1 MRRIFLL
8 LVCFTLT
15 AKISVYSQQIDTT
28 SYSIGMSVGNKML
41 NDGITTL
48 EYESFLKGVI
58 DMIDKKDPLITKACS
73 DSLNYEYFQKQ
84 REIMITMQKE
94 KGIAFLEENA
104 KRSEVKVT
112 ESGLQYEVLTAG
124 AGDYPS
130 ASSTVTVHYV
140 GKLISGEEF
149 DSSVKRGQPATFPL
163 NRVIAGWTEGVQL
176 MPLGS
181 KYRFYIPSELG
192 YGSRGAGAAIPPHST
207 LIFDVELLE
216 IK

>member
-1 MRRIFLL
+1 MPRIVSVLL
-8 LVCFTLT
+8 CLT
-15 AKISVYSQQIDTT
+15 CIVNMSVYSQTVDTI

-41 NDGITTL
+41 NDGITAL

-58 DMIDKKDPLITKACS
+58 DMIDKKDPLITKAYS

-104 KRSEVKVT
+104 KRPEVTVT
-112 ESGLQYEVLTAG
+112 ETGLQYEVLTAG

>member
-58 DMIDKKDPLITKACS
+58 DMIDKKDPLITKAYS

-104 KRSEVKVT
+104 KRPEVTVT
-112 ESGLQYEVLTAG
+112 ETGLQYEVLTAG